1 METVLVKL
9 VVFKSSSEDLFF
21 SYCPATH
28 DFASKGKTVEET
40 ANSAKKWLLQL
51 LENSIAYKNSRNYG
65 WQISE
70 NSAIPPIFADM
81 ELVRLAEEI
90 HSTEIRNPVIVEL
103 NVELPKAQ
111 KTF

>member
-51 LENSIAYKNSRNYG
+51 LENRIAYKNSRIMAGKYLKIQQFPLYL
-65 WQISE
+65 QIW
-70 NSAIPPIFADM
+70 N
-81 ELVRLAEEI
+81 L
-90 HSTEIRNPVIVEL
+90 
-103 NVELPKAQ
+103 
-111 KTF
+111 

>member
-51 LENSIAYKNSRNYG
+51 LENRIAYKNSRNYG

-70 NSAIPPIFADM
+70 NSQRYILVKRILHLHGKIKYHKKAADTNHILTHLRPLLM
-81 ELVRLAEEI
+81 Q
-90 HSTEIRNPVIVEL
+90 TD
-103 NVELPKAQ
+103 
-111 KTF
+111 

>member
-1 METVLVKL
+1 M
-9 VVFKSSSEDLFF
+9 
-21 SYCPATH
+21 A
-28 DFASKGKTVEET
+28 GKYL
-40 ANSAKKWLLQL
+40 KIQ
-51 LENSIAYKNSRNYG
+51 
-65 WQISE
+65 QF
-70 NSAIPPIFADM
+70 PPIFADM